1 MSETMEQIEFQL
13 RALEDRIVTLNA
25 NFMDE
30 PDDDRRNAVQRE
42 LNALQIALDHYQALA
57 VKGPQEVKLK

>member
-1 MSETMEQIEFQL
+1 MEQIEFQL
-13 RALEDRIVTLNA
+13 RALEDRIITLNA

-42 LNALQIALDHYQALA
+42 LNALQIAVGHYQAL
-57 VKGPQEVKLK
+57 KDSQDSQ